1 MTETT
6 IRTRAGIAVRISA
19 WVRRRQREL
28 ALRIY
33 AAGDEEARR
42 HGWTV
47 TETTGRF
54 GFSGRS
60 YRDPRFDDRRRQLAP
75 GTGALGTC
83 SDAAPTRQAGERHGC
98 T

>member
-6 IRTRAGIAVRISA
+6 IYTRAGIAVRIRV

-28 ALRIY
+28 SARIY
-33 AAGDEEARR
+33 AAGDVEAQGY
-42 HGWTV
+42 GWTV

-60 YRDPRFDDRRRQLAP
+60 YRDPRFNDRRRQLAP

-83 SDAAPTRQAGERHGC
+83 SDAAPTSEAGE
-98 T
+98 